1 MKYNTI
7 HQINVIAKMM
17 GYPSGSVL
25 YNMGILEL
33 LDNSKPTPPHPFY
46 NKSTKCPP
54 LPIVTDM
61 PCSGDAYYVYINDRL
76 SFIYYEDENKYIT
89 IA

>member
-1 MKYNTI
+1 MKYYTV
-7 HQINVIAKMM
+7 HQINIIAKMM
-17 GYPSGSVL
+17 GYPTGSVL
-25 YNMGILEL
+25 YNMGIIEAI
-33 LDNSKPTPPHPFY
+33 DNSKATPTTPSY
-46 NKSTKCPP
+46 NKYLKCPP

-61 PCSGDAYYVYINDRL
+61 PCRGDAYYVYINDRL